1 MADQGLSKLE
11 ELMKQRQQLD
21 AELKKLSRQVTLM
34 FTDMVGST
42 RYFET
47 YGDVDGMVYVHK
59 CHDLL
64 IPSVEAHSGT
74 VCKTIGDAV
83 MAFYPNPSDAV
94 KAAIEMQQKLD
105 DYNVDILDKD
115 QQIHIRI
122 GLNYGPGMV
131 KDRDVFG
138 DVVNVAARI
147 EALAK
152 SEQIYLSESLAKEVA
167 DLKLPLKVIPDVAVK
182 GKEQKLVIHEVMWR
196 ELKREVKK
204 VSPPT
209 TVPSIAARVPV
220 AEAAKP
226 TSEQKGTVVLGGSP
240 VAVIGKPKLGYSL
253 VVVRPD
259 GSHGQACKLEKKESQ
274 LGRVEGDIRF
284 PEDPLVSRK
293 HARFTVGDDGLLVE
307 DMNSANGIFWRLRV
321 PYPLQDKDV
330 ILMGRLMFRFAVGQ
344 GDANVTPAP
353 AAKGAPAK
361 STTGS
366 GKLNIKAE
374 LIRLLPGGVEE
385 NHYVLGPGENIL
397 GRTRGN
403 LTFAEDSYVSS
414 QHARIK
420 NEGGNCTLE
429 DLQSGNGTFVQV
441 RQKTKLQDGD
451 IILIGHQLLRIT
463 TTA

>member
-1 MADQGLSKLE
+1 MAEQGLSKLE

-21 AELKKLSRQVTLM
+21 AELKKLSRNVTLM

-42 RYFET
+42 HYFET

-64 IPSVEAHSGT
+64 IPTAEEHSGI

-83 MAFYPNPSDAV
+83 MAYFKDPGEAV

-105 DYNVDILDKD
+105 DYNADIVDKD

-122 GLNYGPGMV
+122 GLNHGPGMV

-152 SEQIYLSESLAKEVA
+152 SEQIYISDSLAKEIV

-196 ELKREVKK
+196 EVKREAKK
-204 VSPPT
+204 ASPPT

-226 TSEQKGTVVLGGSP
+226 TSEQKGTVVLDRSP
-240 VAVIGKPKLGYSL
+240 VAAIPRGKAAYSL

-259 GSHGQACKLEKKESQ
+259 GSHGQACKLDKKESL

-293 HARFTVGDDGLLVE
+293 HARLVVTDDGLVVE
-307 DMNSANGIFWRLRV
+307 DMNSANGVFLRLRK
-321 PYPLQDKDV
+321 PQPLMDKDV
-330 ILMGRLMFRFAVGQ
+330 VLIGRQMFRFAQ
-344 GDANVTPAP
+344 TAADASAP
-353 AAKGAPAK
+353 KTAPKTGA
-361 STTGS
+361 TS
-366 GKLNIKAE
+366 GKLTIKAE
-374 LIRLLPGGVEE
+374 LVRLLPGGVEE
-385 NHYVLGPGENIL
+385 NHYPIVAGENMI

-403 LTFAEDSYVSS
+403 ITFAEDAYISS
-414 QHARIK
+414 QHCRIK
-420 NEGGNCTLE
+420 NEGGSCVLE
-429 DLQSGNGTFVQV
+429 DLNSGNGTFVQI
-441 RQKTKLQDGD
+441 RQKTTVQDGD
-451 IILIGHQLLRIT
+451 IVLIGHQLLRV
-463 TTA
+463 TANLA